1 MANIKFSAFDATDP
15 VSATIDLV
23 AAKSGNN
30 IRFTPADLAPFTG
43 IYAANGTIGTTRKA
57 LITDT
62 IQFRNAGDT
71 SDIFIMNTDG
81 TFALGDGATSLTN
94 TNVVIGKNAKDNNVS
109 SANSVIIGSNA
120 QLYNAASQHSAIAIG
135 ESANARLYGVAIGRY
150 STHYGTTATTVG
162 YSAFSGPKGVAIGYN
177 SGVAGGTTSDVINI
191 GYDAGSTGANS
202 IVLNVSGSG
211 ASPTTASAFGVYM
224 TSNTTPD
231 FQIAHDGNSFITG
244 TGNFGI
250 GTSSP
255 LYTLDT
261 KGSVAGNWLARVEND
276 SGTGLG
282 LQVKV
287 NSTDST
293 KRTFSTRNANGY
305 TMSVYNDGVVEINGQ
320 AYTELHTGA
329 TPADPDWNNGNI
341 QEMTLASSDQD
352 FDPTNAKAGA
362 TYILKIKQPSSGA
375 AGTIN
380 WNAASATVLWPSP
393 GEPTLSTANNAVDIV
408 TLICTDSASGGTY
421 YANATLNFS

>member
-71 SDIFIMNTDG
+71 KDVFKLNTNG
-81 TFALGDGATSLTN
+81 AFALGLEAANTSS
-94 TNVVIGKNAKDNNVS
+94 TNVCVGIGA
-109 SANSVIIGSNA
+109 ATPSV
-120 QLYNAASQHSAIAIG
+120 
-135 ESANARLYGVAIGRY
+135 YGVAIGRLTSIGATASYATVIGNQSTAPSAQSVVVGAY
-150 STHYGTTATTVG
+150 STVGFKGATLGYGAG
-162 YSAFSGPKGVAIGYN
+162 SASNYAVNIGNAANGSGVSSITLNAN
-177 SGVAGGTTSDVINI
+177 SGA
-191 GYDAGSTGANS
+191 AAPSTAN
-202 IVLNVSGSG
+202 
-211 ASPTTASAFGVYM
+211 AFGVYM
-224 TSNTTPD
+224 SSSSIPD
-231 FQIAHDGNSFITG
+231 FEVVGGGMSTLNTSLKIT
-244 TGNFGI
+244 
-250 GTSSP
+250 
-255 LYTLDT
+255 
-261 KGSVAGNWLARVEND
+261 
-276 SGTGLG
+276 
-282 LQVKV
+282 
-287 NSTDST
+287 
-293 KRTFSTRNANGY
+293 
-305 TMSVYNDGVVEINGQ
+305 GQ

-352 FDPTNAKAGA
+352 FDPSNAKAGA

-408 TLICTDSASGGTY
+408 TLICVVGGASGGTY

>member
-71 SDIFIMNTDG
+71 KDVFKLNTTG
-81 TFALGDGATSLTN
+81 AFALGLDAANTSETNVCIGIEAATS
-94 TNVVIGKNAKDNNVS
+94 
-109 SANSVIIGSNA
+109 SV
-120 QLYNAASQHSAIAIG
+120 
-135 ESANARLYGVAIGRY
+135 YGVAIGRKVTMSAPASY
-150 STHYGTTATTVG
+150 ATVIGNQSAATGSQSVIVG
-162 YSAFSGPKGVAIGYN
+162 AYN
-177 SGVAGGTTSDVINI
+177 SAGPYAVTIGTSAGAQFNNYSLNLGHQSQGSAANAVTIN
-191 GYDAGSTGANS
+191 A
-202 IVLNVSGSG
+202 SG
-211 ASPTTASAFGVYM
+211 AAAAPSTQYAFGVYM

-231 FQIAHDGNSFITG
+231 FEVVGNGESTLNTSLKIT
-244 TGNFGI
+244 
-250 GTSSP
+250 
-255 LYTLDT
+255 
-261 KGSVAGNWLARVEND
+261 
-276 SGTGLG
+276 
-282 LQVKV
+282 
-287 NSTDST
+287 
-293 KRTFSTRNANGY
+293 
-305 TMSVYNDGVVEINGQ
+305 GQ

-352 FDPTNAKAGA
+352 FDPSNAKAGA

-393 GEPTLSTANNAVDIV
+393 GEPTLSTANNAIDIV
-408 TLICTDSASGGTY
+408 TLICVVGGVSGGTY